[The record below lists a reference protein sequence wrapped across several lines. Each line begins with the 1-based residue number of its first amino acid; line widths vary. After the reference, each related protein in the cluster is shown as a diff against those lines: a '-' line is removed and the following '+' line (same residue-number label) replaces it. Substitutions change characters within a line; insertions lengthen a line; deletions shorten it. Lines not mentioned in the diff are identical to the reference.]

1 MDDVTGTP
9 AVPVISGTA
18 ILTDETFE
26 TVKNMLKSTDEGD
39 WKMAQLILNQ
49 LHVQSNIV
57 RIREL
62 ARHYANR
69 MVNLRTKASRK
80 FRDDCNLFYVAY
92 TDDYEFAKWLNNKG
106 WLTTDIFQYLKPKIV
121 TQLKAR
127 DNHKFYKLSFEV
139 RDEYKHLDA
148 EQTLELLTTNKD
160 E

>member
-1 MDDVTGTP
+1 MDNITGTP
-9 AVPVISGTA
+9 AVPVVSGTA
-18 ILTDETFE
+18 ILTDESYST
-26 TVKNMLKSTDEGD
+26 LKSMLSSNDEAD

-62 ARHYANR
+62 GKAYCNR

-80 FRDDCNLFYVAY
+80 FRDETNLFYISY
-92 TDDYEFAKWLNNKG
+92 TNNYEFVKWLDGKG
-106 WLTTDIFQYLKPKIV
+106 WLTTEIFQSLKPQII

-139 RDEYKHLDA
+139 KDEYKHLDP
-148 EQTLELLTTNKD
+148 EQTLEPLTINKD

>member
-80 FRDDCNLFYVAY
+80 FRDDCNLFYIAY
-92 TDDYEFAKWLNNKG
+92 TNNYEFVKWLEGKG
-106 WLTTDIFQYLKPKIV
+106 WLTTDIFQS
-121 TQLKAR
+121 LKAEIVR
-127 DNHKFYKLSFEV
+127 QLAGQDHHKYYRLSFEV
-139 RDEYKHLDA
+139 RDEYKHLDP
-148 EQTLELLTTNKD
+148 EQKLQHLKPNKD